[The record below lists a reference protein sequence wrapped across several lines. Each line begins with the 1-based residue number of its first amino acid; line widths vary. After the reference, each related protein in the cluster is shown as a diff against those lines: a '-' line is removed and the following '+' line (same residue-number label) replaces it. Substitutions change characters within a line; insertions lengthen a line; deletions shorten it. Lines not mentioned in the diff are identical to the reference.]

1 MATRKPRDP
10 VDEVLLAAV
19 RWAMAISVRAADQ
32 LGDLSAVQLRALTVL
47 QDNARGN
54 LNDLAAAMGVT
65 VSTAS
70 RLVDRLVAAGLV
82 DRRPSPQTRREISL
96 SLTPAGRGRLQR
108 YDRLR
113 IAEAR
118 ACLEAVPPDLR
129 DPVVAALAQLIGDGA
144 GPAPR
149 EG

>member
-1 MATRKPRDP
+1 VATRKPRDP
-10 VDEVLLAAV
+10 VDEVLLSAV
-19 RWAMAISVRAADQ
+19 RWAMAISVRAADE
-32 LGDLSAVQLRALTVL
+32 LGDLSAVQLRALTIL
-47 QDNARGN
+47 QGNARGN
-54 LNDLAAAMGVT
+54 LNGLAAAMGVT

-118 ACLEAVPPDLR
+118 ARLEAVPPDRR
-129 DPVVAALAQLIGDGA
+129 DAVLAALEQLVGA
-144 GPAPR
+144 GAGLAPR
-149 EG
+149 QE

>member
-10 VDEVLLAAV
+10 VDEVLLTAV
-19 RWAMAISVRAADQ
+19 RWAMAISVRAADE

-47 QDNARGN
+47 QDNSRGN
-54 LNDLAAAMGVT
+54 LNGLAAAMGVT

-118 ACLEAVPPDLR
+118 ARLEAVPPDRR
-129 DPVVAALAQLIGDGA
+129 DAVLAALEQLVGDGA
-144 GPAPR
+144 GLAPSQ
-149 EG
+149 E

>member
-1 MATRKPRDP
+1 VATRKPRDP
-10 VDEVLLAAV
+10 VDEVLLSAV
-19 RWAMAISVRAADQ
+19 RWAMAISVRAADE
-32 LGDLSAVQLRALTVL
+32 LGDLSAVQLRALTIL
-47 QDNARGN
+47 QGNARGN
-54 LNDLAAAMGVT
+54 LNGLAAAMGVT

-113 IAEAR
+113 IVEAR
-118 ACLEAVPPDLR
+118 ARLEAVPR
-129 DPVVAALAQLIGDGA
+129 DRRDSVLAALEQLVGDGA
-144 GPAPR
+144 GPAPSQ
-149 EG
+149 G

>member
-10 VDEVLLAAV
+10 VDEVLLTAV
-19 RWAMAISVRAADQ
+19 RWAMAISVRAADE

-54 LNDLAAAMGVT
+54 LNGLAAAMGVT

-118 ACLEAVPPDLR
+118 ACLEAVPPDRR
-129 DPVVAALAQLIGDGA
+129 DSVLAALEQLVGDGA
-144 GPAPR
+144 DPAPSQ
-149 EG
+149 G